1 MKSIIHSFLGFVSII
16 GLPGLQN
23 GPFSRGT
30 YFATSNPISKNFKL
44 DLEPLNLDQFH
55 FYCHIPFTLEI

>member
-44 DLEPLNLDQFH
+44 DLEPLNLNQIQNHDH
-55 FYCHIPFTLEI
+55 FPFTLEI